1 MVLNGQCAFSF
12 QKIYKLG
19 FMELFRTKI
28 PQIRPI
34 LKLDNS
40 IFFFFQYFI
49 GELGRGTVLRKWGKG
64 TAKLSFSLS
73 CGVRSQLSSKSSLP
87 SGRP

>member
-28 PQIRPI
+28 PQIRR
-34 LKLDNS
+34 
-40 IFFFFQYFI
+40 IFKMSNNIFNLWAFYFFHIGHSTLIPMEYFLFLNGFI
-49 GELGRGTVLRKWGKG
+49 VENYQDST
-64 TAKLSFSLS
+64 
-73 CGVRSQLSSKSSLP
+73 
-87 SGRP
+87 